1 MSFILDALKKSE
13 TERQQQAGAEFA
25 AVPSGDGAPK
35 SFKWLWLLIGLL
47 AVNFAVLAGLLLRP
61 AAIPVAPATTPATE
75 AEPPAAA
82 GADDMPPSF
91 EEQVARA
98 REREADRNAERAAGN
113 EAGPGP
119 AVAAGEPVRQPQTQ
133 ARSVEPTPAS
143 SAAGDSAMLPRFD
156 ELRAEGV
163 LQLPDLHLDIHVYSD
178 VPKERFVFINM
189 NKLREGQKLDE
200 GPVVQSITPAGVVLR
215 YQGRSFLLPRE

>member
-75 AEPPAAA
+75 AEPLAAA
-82 GADDMPPSF
+82 EADTPPSF

-98 REREADRNAERAAGN
+98 REREADRSAERAAGN
-113 EAGPGP
+113 EAAAAP
-119 AVAAGEPVRQPQTQ
+119 AVAASEPVRQPQTQ
-133 ARSVEPTPAS
+133 SRSVEPTPAS

-200 GPVVQSITPAGVVLR
+200 GPVVQSITPAGVVLK

>member
-13 TERQQQAGAEFA
+13 TERQQQTGAEFA

-35 SFKWLWLLIGLL
+35 SFKWLWLLIALL

-61 AAIPVAPATTPATE
+61 ATIPVAPATTPATV

-82 GADDMPPSF
+82 EADTSPSF

-98 REREADRNAERAAGN
+98 REREADRSAERAAGN
-113 EAGPGP
+113 EAVP
-119 AVAAGEPVRQPQTQ
+119 APEVAASEPVRQPQTQ
-133 ARSVEPTPAS
+133 SRSVEPTPAS
-143 SAAGDSAMLPRFD
+143 SAAADSAMLPRFD

-200 GPVVQSITPAGVVLR
+200 GPVVQSITPAGVVLK

>member
-75 AEPPAAA
+75 AETPAAA
-82 GADDMPPSF
+82 AADTSPSF

-98 REREADRNAERAAGN
+98 REREADRTAERAAGN
-113 EAGPGP
+113 EAVP
-119 AVAAGEPVRQPQTQ
+119 APEVAASEPVRQPQTQ
-133 ARSVEPTPAS
+133 SRSFEPTPAS

-200 GPVVQSITPAGVVLR
+200 GPVVQSITPAGVVLK

>member
-61 AAIPVAPATTPATE
+61 AAIPVAPATTPATQ

-82 GADDMPPSF
+82 EADTPPSF

-98 REREADRNAERAAGN
+98 REREADRAAERAAGN
-113 EAGPGP
+113 EAAPEP
-119 AVAAGEPVRQPQTQ
+119 AVAASEPVRQPQTRS
-133 ARSVEPTPAS
+133 RSVEPTPVS

-200 GPVVQSITPAGVVLR
+200 GPVVQSITPAGVVLK